1 MLISCEGLCLD
12 EIKRRKN
19 NNNLQTERTK
29 AGIVVYPVR
38 AHGGTA
44 SERVSSSTELGWK
57 SRSGHTFLPLD
68 VSVCECPFGSVFPL
82 LSTHPSFAVIYDFPP
97 QPTKRGGEFSRF
109 LLLCLCFFF
118 SPFLRRTVTVDRGWW
133 WDDGHKYRRVEG
145 AFHGMGVS
153 LVTCGNALE
162 MAETVGSCPVSRGC
176 KRAMRLCPAAH
187 SGCECCAH

>member
-1 MLISCEGLCLD
+1 MAELLARGWVHPLTWGGRVGVDTHSYHWTCLCANVLTG
-12 EIKRRKN
+12 RFFHCF
-19 NNNLQTERTK
+19 
-29 AGIVVYPVR
+29 P
-38 AHGGTA
+38 
-44 SERVSSSTELGWK
+44 
-57 SRSGHTFLPLD
+57 HT
-68 VSVCECPFGSVFPL
+68 L
-82 LSTHPSFAVIYDFPP
+82 LSLSIMIFPHNLP
-97 QPTKRGGEFSRF
+97 NGEAIFPVF
-109 LLLCLCFFF
+109 LLLCLCFSI

-187 SGCECCAH
+187 PGCECCAHWSDTYAYTDAQIHGGSYLYDCVVYQLS